1 MIIIKIS
8 VPLERAIVA
17 KEQFN
22 NWYKLRTY
30 YMAVTISSIPV
41 QVSDVFTMKENVFS
55 HKLWYPIY
63 IRMKEALPRC
73 RIYIPRYHQSG
84 LSHFQNTDKETNKKF
99 QAGFK
104 AFLFHRISVL

>member
-1 MIIIKIS
+1 MIIIEIS

-41 QVSDVFTMKENVFS
+41 QVSNVFTMKENDFS

-63 IRMKEALPRC
+63 IRMKEALPQ
-73 RIYIPRYHQSG
+73 IQDLHS
-84 LSHFQNTDKETNKKF
+84 
-99 QAGFK
+99 
-104 AFLFHRISVL
+104 